1 MTRGLTYVMVAVLL
15 SAGVGCGFKQPADSV
30 TTAVSPSEKAA
41 DIAELTAASE
51 IDVDP
56 ARMTLNG
63 KEWSWIR
70 TVYNNDTTVVPAKPN
85 VFTLTFN
92 EDGRL
97 NATTDC
103 NRMTGSYSIDGR
115 LLSIGKL
122 AATRMYCPDS
132 QETKFADMLAQV
144 SAFLFTSKGE
154 LVLELKFDSGQI
166 LFK

>member
-1 MTRGLTYVMVAVLL
+1 MAAALL
-15 SAGVGCGFKQPADSV
+15 SAGLGCCVLQQSDSTSTLISQP
-30 TTAVSPSEKAA
+30 EK
-41 DIAELTAASE
+41 AASE
-51 IDVDP
+51 IEIPTATQVDVDP
-56 ARMTLNG
+56 ERMTLTG

-103 NRMTGSYSIDGR
+103 NRMNGSYSVDGR
-115 LLSIGKL
+115 LISFSKL

-132 QETKFADMLAQV
+132 QENEFADMLSKV
-144 SAFLFTSKGE
+144 SAFLFTSEGE
-154 LVLELKFDSGQI
+154 LILELKFDTGQVV
-166 LFK
+166 FK

>member
-1 MTRGLTYVMVAVLL
+1 MTRRLAYVMVAVLL

-30 TTAVSPSEKAA
+30 TTAISPSEKAA

-70 TVYNNDTTVVPAKPN
+70 TVYNNDTTIKPAKSD

-92 EDGRL
+92 NDNTMTVG
-97 NATTDC
+97 TDC
-103 NRMTGSYSIDGR
+103 NRMNGSYSVDGR
-115 LLSIGKL
+115 LLSIGK
-122 AATRMYCPDS
+122 
-132 QETKFADMLAQV
+132 
-144 SAFLFTSKGE
+144 
-154 LVLELKFDSGQI
+154 
-166 LFK
+166 